1 MLFAMKQ
8 QHSFWIGLALATA
21 ASVGWARPVWR
32 AAQPDAQ
39 SVVFALGDGA
49 SLRVDVLAENLFRVR
64 RSWTNENGKA
74 VWTES
79 GMNRYGILRGDW
91 PKVAFTREKDGV
103 RTAAARVAVD
113 AAGGTLRVKSL
124 VSAADLTVAPRAA
137 GKGYAISFSLAKGE
151 RIYGLGDASRDNL
164 MRRGHRF
171 DVWIRNNLCNI
182 PVPMAVSRNGWGVF
196 LNSTWRN
203 AFDVGAKVPDALV
216 CEAPEGDVDFYLFV
230 GKDYRALL
238 ERNAAGLPPK
248 GADAVCIVARTPD
261 DTLLMIREFRYP
273 LNSWCI
279 AFPAGLVDEDESLFT
294 CADRELREET
304 GYGVV
309 EGTDV
314 RPLPQAG
321 YSSTGMSD
329 ETVQVVFVE
338 AEKVADAHP
347 EPNELIEV
355 FELPIAD
362 VRTFLDENQ
371 LPIGT
376 RAQLILES
384 FAQG

>member
-1 MLFAMKQ
+1 MDAPKLVDIEQ
-8 QHSFWIGLALATA
+8 VSDGWIKKYVLTYQMPNGSMHPYEV
-21 ASVGWARPVWR
+21 ASR
-32 AAQPDAQ
+32 
-39 SVVFALGDGA
+39 
-49 SLRVDVLAENLFRVR
+49 
-64 RSWTNENGKA
+64 
-74 VWTES
+74 
-79 GMNRYGILRGDW
+79 
-91 PKVAFTREKDGV
+91 
-103 RTAAARVAVD
+103 
-113 AAGGTLRVKSL
+113 KSL
-124 VSAADLTVAPRAA
+124 D
-137 GKGYAISFSLAKGE
+137 
-151 RIYGLGDASRDNL
+151 
-164 MRRGHRF
+164 
-171 DVWIRNNLCNI
+171 
-182 PVPMAVSRNGWGVF
+182 
-196 LNSTWRN
+196 
-203 AFDVGAKVPDALV
+203 
-216 CEAPEGDVDFYLFV
+216 
-230 GKDYRALL
+230 DYRALL

-279 AFPAGLVDEDESLFT
+279 AFPAGLVDAGESLFT
-294 CADRELREET
+294 CVDRELREET

>member
-1 MLFAMKQ
+1 MSDNTPKL
-8 QHSFWIGLALATA
+8 
-21 ASVGWARPVWR
+21 
-32 AAQPDAQ
+32 
-39 SVVFALGDGA
+39 
-49 SLRVDVLAENLFRVR
+49 VDVEQVSDGWIKKFVLTYDMPDGSVHPYE
-64 RSWTNENGKA
+64 
-74 VWTES
+74 
-79 GMNRYGILRGDW
+79 
-91 PKVAFTREKDGV
+91 VASR
-103 RTAAARVAVD
+103 
-113 AAGGTLRVKSL
+113 KSL
-124 VSAADLTVAPRAA
+124 D
-137 GKGYAISFSLAKGE
+137 G
-151 RIYGLGDASRDNL
+151 
-164 MRRGHRF
+164 
-171 DVWIRNNLCNI
+171 
-182 PVPMAVSRNGWGVF
+182 
-196 LNSTWRN
+196 
-203 AFDVGAKVPDALV
+203 
-216 CEAPEGDVDFYLFV
+216 
-230 GKDYRALL
+230 YRALL
-238 ERNAAGLPPK
+238 EANGEGRAPNSS
-248 GADAVCIVARTPD
+248 DAVCIVARTPR
-261 DTLLMIREFRYP
+261 DTLVMIREFRYP

-279 AFPAGLVDEDESLFT
+279 AFPAGLIDAGESLFT